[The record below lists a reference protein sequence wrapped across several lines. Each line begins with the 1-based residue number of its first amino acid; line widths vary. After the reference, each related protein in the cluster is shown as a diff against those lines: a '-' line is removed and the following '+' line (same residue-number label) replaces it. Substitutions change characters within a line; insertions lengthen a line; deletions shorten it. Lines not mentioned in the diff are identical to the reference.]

1 MNKYIIIS
9 FIILLIST
17 NFITS
22 QVRYYAGVE
31 HERVE
36 EQKRTNERER
46 EVNKQVANNN
56 QANADFVKHKE
67 SVIIK
72 YRDRIKTVYIKN
84 TESHLC
90 DSEGYL
96 SEQKYNLRNY
106 LIKGN

>member
-1 MNKYIIIS
+1 MNKYIILA
-9 FIILLIST
+9 FIIMLIST

-22 QVRYYAGVE
+22 QVSYYSGVE

-46 EVNKQVANNN
+46 LINNEVAKNN

-84 TESHLC
+84 TESNLC
-90 DSEGYL
+90 DSDGYL

-106 LIKGN
+106 LIKGE